1 MLAFQSNNID
11 LNKAVNELL
20 FGEGAIII
28 KNVYPNDKIDEAR
41 TIVNHFADQQNKN
54 NLNLSQRVWNLFGKG
69 KIFSDLITNDII
81 FDLMSKFLGKDFICG
96 SYAASRLLPG
106 ASGQDLHIDYP
117 FGDYKDEKKYPINSN
132 SSFPQNC
139 QVTIPLEIFS
149 KESGATKFCPG
160 SQKKLHF
167 PNQNDD
173 ASNFKQMLASP
184 GDLVFFYGMVWHGA
198 MPNKSNHNRTGLL
211 IELLPGYIK
220 PLENFI
226 EYLDKDFL
234 DNSQSRIKQLLG
246 ITYPYPIKGEE
257 VNVFK

>member
-117 FGDYKDEKKYPINSN
+117 FADYKDEKKYPINSN

-139 QVTIPLEIFS
+139 QATIPLEIFS

-184 GDLVFFYGMVWHGA
+184 GDLVFFLWHGLA
-198 MPNKSNHNRTGLL
+198 WCNA
-211 IELLPGYIK
+211 
-220 PLENFI
+220 
-226 EYLDKDFL
+226 
-234 DNSQSRIKQLLG
+234 Q
-246 ITYPYPIKGEE
+246 
-257 VNVFK
+257 